1 MIPSEQPVVE
11 ENALQIMEKIIDCG
25 ILESSPLGWRVARTR
40 TVNDVSDDGWNTE
53 DDDVELQAAILSC
66 GILEA
71 SLHCRTE
78 DKCPRASPKKKVV
91 KPKADRGGTNQKQVF
106 AMQEVESLTQILQP
120 NRGKCTVHAT
130 MDPILE
136 EPLVIQQGD
145 NSPRNIHAAP
155 VKWRGAKSYQD
166 PTSDQRYDEGTT
178 IDEDTCT
185 ELQAA
190 IAACGILNDGEAA
203 NGRKVTLCKQPN
215 EAKRQWGRPTTR
227 PVRQQDKH
235 RFINPYRPHM
245 GERPHQYA
253 GNGLLDEEGM
263 TADVNITELQAAIAA
278 CGILD
283 DGAIAHG
290 RNAAVEKQRNGTKRQ
305 WGRPK
310 KKWVRQQDNRDIEAM
325 HINGQGEA
333 QNRINGGGG
342 QVLHASIR
350 AVPVRPVKPP
360 NTAKRQRG
368 RPKKRATRQKQN
380 SRSIKIPSWWNIE
393 SVYSGNIDIDGE
405 NETQTRTIDAQL
417 QDADAITPDKNDRGA
432 IAIHT
437 VMTIEEDVVDGC
449 ADTEPRHGSE
459 CPEGLSGRRAFSAMV
474 VIMSQG
480 GHDHVPDDNT
490 MEGNHENKAGESEH
504 HNSVGYDADDDYR
517 PTSMPPHEDTRSI
530 SPQRVHTPPMILSPE
545 DIASQAMARPG
556 RWMDVVENI
565 PTLRVDTWL
574 DSQVANYYLAHAW
587 YDRLGRVKVRFV
599 DMFAAGGTTQWTDE
613 ELELFRMDHF
623 VPSDACSVLE
633 QALSFG
639 LDDHG
644 DLPLQSF
651 HIPCGH
657 ILRIAMLKVVA
668 GRIKKSCSDYL
679 MLRDELQADMWHHI
693 YLSDDD
699 IHAIE
704 TGQHQARCVTML
716 HALYV
721 ASATCENCHR
731 SPALQVIQTPTST
744 NRHVEGDYTHYSTS
758 DIDEEGDNEAD
769 NQFPGDMVSDTRK
782 ANLLKL
788 LKSNKELAGS
798 RDRNAI
804 SPHAV
809 GTHIPVAPDENPELG
824 NTADSQRSA
833 FTRASRKRVSTWSQG
848 VMERFPRPTTAVPL
862 PAYMGRRWLMDD
874 RTFDDYEGGPTIEML
889 MAPVDVQPTMV
900 YHSVGME
907 MSAGW
912 TAWVDHG
919 YRIRPSSF
927 QMFYQCRPIVT
938 MDYIMPIGTT
948 ELYDPSNQVP
958 DHVTGRYSLDRSG
971 SNNNVDVNDVIC
983 MSASEMIR
991 LAQDDPPLDRH
1002 SVSGHEIFLCGR
1014 TSFSDGAKYICV
1026 DLERDAVDVDER
1038 DIEVSVDIDSIIW
1051 VTSEFRIKGT
1061 IGIYMTPLF
1070 QSRPGIFKHNHTSI
1084 DILIP
1089 QSEEDSNAPGGRT
1102 EWLSKRFNM
1111 SAIPHICIGRI
1122 SSASS
1127 ILNIYLMFPRMIHQH
1142 PVNGRSITLIP
1153 QDIVHI
1159 FYDMVLLPSISH
1171 SSDVSWEPYLKQT
1184 LEEARYKNRGAAG
1197 RSGGRGAP
1205 KTIPLSNDDFIKVQK
1220 RMHEIIADGLKQL
1233 SMYGSCFFVL
1243 EGKGIKLLTKDGQR
1257 DLDWNHMQDR
1267 THGELLVDVGVSF
1280 TPCELTV
1287 PMVGVWRLDALEA
1300 SFGAGGYK
1308 QGEMHHHNTLS
1319 QYGAIQAEMQQ
1330 ERAHQTH
1337 VAFRSA
1343 YNLYYEAVRT
1353 TSNEVSFAAD
1363 SDAYKLSPSYMV
1375 ECSEIT
1381 KILTGCKRKTYG
1393 VWDEYRVEE
1402 YVRSQPILWIPSKVW
1417 FEFITRRVREIQR
1430 TQIAIVKKNPPNLGV
1445 LTGILN
1451 HMLRATTSTPIVFD
1465 SHVRESLA
1473 LINYKTVLETAGML
1487 FLQEFDISSTT
1498 CLDEVQQVDDVHV
1511 LALMGVNAKA
1521 QRDRAIGKAVE
1532 CRDVDSEPEEFPIGR
1547 TPSWRRLKAAIENIP
1562 AVIMRHWTWP
1572 AMLSNTSLSVERIF
1586 IMFTRQIWLMP
1597 IDGVF
1602 KGIRPYPT
1610 SLQDAMRC
1618 WTVTS
1623 VDDTLASVTFEAC
1636 NVGIQNRVG
1645 ITPAKKDGSQW
1656 DQMWKGEGYIAAY
1669 HQILGEMEETRRSA
1683 LRNELREVFSN
1694 LHCLPASSGAQVW
1707 KVRQS
1712 AAVFVT
1718 NPVFYKM
1725 DCLRNPDNNRTR
1737 QTTIHRP
1744 IKILKG
1750 KRVFAAD
1757 LIDSTH
1763 FDSRGNIKL
1772 QTDRQKR
1779 RSLMKKITMTN
1790 KNKRMPPPPRARK
1803 IRPFPLARE
1812 KELNDTLRVAL
1823 TT

>member
-11 ENALQIMEKIIDCG
+11 ENTLQIMEKIIDCG

-53 DDDVELQAAILSC
+53 EDDVELQAAILSC

-78 DKCPRASPKKKVV
+78 DKRPRASPKKKVV

-120 NRGKCTVHAT
+120 NRGKRTVHAT

-190 IAACGILNDGEAA
+190 IAACGILTMGKLQMEGRSRYASSPMKRSDSGDG
-203 NGRKVTLCKQPN
+203 
-215 EAKRQWGRPTTR
+215 
-227 PVRQQDKH
+227 QQHD
-235 RFINPYRPHM
+235 P

-283 DGAIAHG
+283 DGAVAHG
-290 RNAAVEKQRNGTKRQ
+290 RNAAVEKQRNETKLLFILTIDTSLIVESFHS
-305 WGRPK
+305 G
-310 KKWVRQQDNRDIEAM
+310 DIEAM

-405 NETQTRTIDAQL
+405 NETQTRTIDGERPVVHAIIGREPGQLPAQL

-490 MEGNHENKAGESEH
+490 MEGDHENKAGEIRKTLH
-504 HNSVGYDADDDYR
+504 LGRWRD
-517 PTSMPPHEDTRSI
+517 
-530 SPQRVHTPPMILSPE
+530 Q
-545 DIASQAMARPG
+545 G

-623 VPSDACSVLE
+623 VPSDGPCPMIPVGFVVHCINHFFVVIFDYHRRTAHVLGRFMSTEGIAVATGGGKKDPNDWNAWNGPQRWESIATLHGWRAGRSEDVRIIPKNWIQNGVDCGPIACSVLE

-744 NRHVEGDYTHYSTS
+744 DRHVEGDYTHYSTS

-804 SPHAV
+804 SPHAS
-809 GTHIPVAPDENPELG
+809 
-824 NTADSQRSA
+824 DSA
-833 FTRASRKRVSTWSQG
+833 EG

-889 MAPVDVQPTMV
+889 MAPVDVQPTMDQAKFIPNV
-900 YHSVGME
+900 LSMPAHRPPWTTSCQSVPPNSM
-907 MSAGW
+907 
-912 TAWVDHG
+912 TPQT
-919 YRIRPSSF
+919 RF
-927 QMFYQCRPIVT
+927 PI
-938 MDYIMPIGTT
+938 
-948 ELYDPSNQVP
+948 S
-958 DHVTGRYSLDRSG
+958 VTGRYSLDRSG
-971 SNNNVDVNDVIC
+971 SNNNI
-983 MSASEMIR
+983 
-991 LAQDDPPLDRH
+991 DPPLDRH

-1102 EWLSKRFNM
+1102 EW
-1111 SAIPHICIGRI
+1111 
-1122 SSASS
+1122 
-1127 ILNIYLMFPRMIHQH
+1127 
-1142 PVNGRSITLIP
+1142 
-1153 QDIVHI
+1153 
-1159 FYDMVLLPSISH
+1159 
-1171 SSDVSWEPYLKQT
+1171 
-1184 LEEARYKNRGAAG
+1184 
-1197 RSGGRGAP
+1197 
-1205 KTIPLSNDDFIKVQK
+1205 
-1220 RMHEIIADGLKQL
+1220 
-1233 SMYGSCFFVL
+1233 
-1243 EGKGIKLLTKDGQR
+1243 
-1257 DLDWNHMQDR
+1257 
-1267 THGELLVDVGVSF
+1267 
-1280 TPCELTV
+1280 
-1287 PMVGVWRLDALEA
+1287 
-1300 SFGAGGYK
+1300 
-1308 QGEMHHHNTLS
+1308 
-1319 QYGAIQAEMQQ
+1319 AIQAVQ
-1330 ERAHQTH
+1330 H
-1337 VAFRSA
+1337 V
-1343 YNLYYEAVRT
+1343 
-1353 TSNEVSFAAD
+1353 
-1363 SDAYKLSPSYMV
+1363 
-1375 ECSEIT
+1375 
-1381 KILTGCKRKTYG
+1381 GH
-1393 VWDEYRVEE
+1393 
-1402 YVRSQPILWIPSKVW
+1402 
-1417 FEFITRRVREIQR
+1417 
-1430 TQIAIVKKNPPNLGV
+1430 PPHL
-1445 LTGILN
+1445 
-1451 HMLRATTSTPIVFD
+1451 
-1465 SHVRESLA
+1465 
-1473 LINYKTVLETAGML
+1473 
-1487 FLQEFDISSTT
+1487 
-1498 CLDEVQQVDDVHV
+1498 
-1511 LALMGVNAKA
+1511 
-1521 QRDRAIGKAVE
+1521 
-1532 CRDVDSEPEEFPIGR
+1532 
-1547 TPSWRRLKAAIENIP
+1547 
-1562 AVIMRHWTWP
+1562 HWTH
-1572 AMLSNTSLSVERIF
+1572 
-1586 IMFTRQIWLMP
+1586 
-1597 IDGVF
+1597 
-1602 KGIRPYPT
+1602 
-1610 SLQDAMRC
+1610 LQR
-1618 WTVTS
+1618 
-1623 VDDTLASVTFEAC
+1623 
-1636 NVGIQNRVG
+1636 
-1645 ITPAKKDGSQW
+1645 
-1656 DQMWKGEGYIAAY
+1656 
-1669 HQILGEMEETRRSA
+1669 
-1683 LRNELREVFSN
+1683 
-1694 LHCLPASSGAQVW
+1694 
-1707 KVRQS
+1707 
-1712 AAVFVT
+1712 
-1718 NPVFYKM
+1718 
-1725 DCLRNPDNNRTR
+1725 
-1737 QTTIHRP
+1737 
-1744 IKILKG
+1744 
-1750 KRVFAAD
+1750 
-1757 LIDSTH
+1757 LIDSKH
-1763 FDSRGNIKL
+1763 IPDVPS
-1772 QTDRQKR
+1772 
-1779 RSLMKKITMTN
+1779 
-1790 KNKRMPPPPRARK
+1790 
-1803 IRPFPLARE
+1803 
-1812 KELNDTLRVAL
+1812 NDPSTPSQW
-1823 TT
+1823 